1 MYAFWKLTDFF
12 QFQTLKFVV
21 DTYCLRVRG
30 RVKGGET
37 EREKENVMLN
47 GMRVRESERKSE
59 REQEICVER
68 IIGENET
75 RNER

>member
-1 MYAFWKLTDFF
+1 
-12 QFQTLKFVV
+12 
-21 DTYCLRVRG
+21 VRG

-68 IIGENET
+68 IIGENE
-75 RNER
+75 NEIMKTTKTGNENKIFKTLKHSLSHDYD